1 MQFLES
7 SQLLISTLSPV
18 HVGCGE
24 DYDPTNYVIENNTLY
39 EFDPGAAQKA
49 LTAQDRRELLRIVIN
64 PGNKE
69 MLQEVQAFFYQRR
82 QVLMSV
88 AQRRVAV
95 VPKLVEFYQ
104 SRVGKTVQIEGD
116 GSQLVNKL
124 AISRTFFNPVS
135 GAPVLPGSSVKG
147 AMRTALLDGMNRGRV
162 LLEEE
167 RALAQRGR
175 EEGNRRMQKRL
186 FQYQEFDQDP
196 MRLVQLADA
205 GFMEQG
211 GVGSELRFAVNRR
224 RKAPRPGDSST
235 KSQAEQRDLYQ
246 LLECVPAA
254 RFRVFAGQLTVQQV
268 DHLNDD
274 RRLPALPLRWNTPQ
288 IAEAC
293 NRFYRPQLE
302 AEIRQMQERS
312 YLDTQWAKLIEQL
325 LKGSL
330 GQRLDQNQA
339 FLLRVGRHSGAES
352 VTLNGVRAIKILLGK
367 DSATGKMSSE
377 NRAAGTS
384 WWLAVGDTQART
396 GMLPF
401 GWLLAELQPTDQ
413 EVLDWPEVRD
423 ALSGM
428 PTEYTAWLAQERR
441 QAAMTLQR
449 QADEAARQQ
458 AIIARAN
465 ATPEQKAIAELRDWF
480 ITDRKTKQLK
490 PMGRVVGTLN
500 RLLKEGLGWPL
511 TDRQVLADLAEE
523 IFSQRS
529 VGGDDKM
536 QQERKSKIQQL
547 RQGAS

>member
-1 MQFLES
+1 MKFLEA

-18 HVGCGE
+18 HIGCGE
-24 DYDPTNYVIENNTLY
+24 DYDPTRYVIENDTLY
-39 EFDPGAAQKA
+39 EFEPGAAMA
-49 LTAQDRRELLRIVIN
+49 VLTAHDREQLLKIVTSPAN
-64 PGNKE
+64 DR
-69 MLQEVQAFFYQRR
+69 MLQQVQSFFYQRR

-147 AMRTALLDGMNRGRV
+147 AMRTALLDGMNPGRT

-211 GVGSELRFAVNRR
+211 AVGSELRFAVNRR

-268 DHLNDD
+268 DHVNDD

-325 LKGSL
+325 LRGSL

-384 WWLAVGDTQART
+384 WWLAAADTQART
-396 GMLPF
+396 RMLPF
-401 GWLLAELQPTDQ
+401 GWLLVELHPMDQAQPDGREMQ
-413 EVLDWPEVRD
+413 EVL
-423 ALSGM
+423 AGLS
-428 PTEYTAWLAQERR
+428 TEYAGWIDRERERMRQQAETEAQRQVEEQAR
-441 QAAMTLQR
+441 QAA
-449 QADEAARQQ
+449 AAIEAALS
-458 AIIARAN
+458 
-465 ATPEQKAIAELRDWF
+465 PEQKTIADLQRWF
-480 ITDRKTKQLK
+480 EEDQGAKRKE
-490 PMGRVVGTLN
+490 PGGRVANRLN
-500 RLLKEGLGWPL
+500 ELLKEGLP
-511 TDRQVLADLAEE
+511 
-523 IFSQRS
+523 
-529 VGGDDKM
+529 
-536 QQERKSKIQQL
+536 
-547 RQGAS
+547 